1 MPVPERTPVVALVV
15 AYDGGPFAG
24 WQLQPGR
31 PTVQGTL
38 EAALSAIHGA
48 PREAVALVG
57 AGRTDAGVHA
67 LGQVATYRPPNRR
80 ELPELLH
87 ALAGLLPDSVRVLG
101 ARRLPPSFHAC
112 RSATGKLYR
121 YRIVN
126 RRIALPFE
134 SPWAWLVRPPLD
146 VGAMRAAARSLVG
159 RHDFSAFASAGGQ
172 QETSIRTLGRLELV
186 DRPGGVLDLVAEAD
200 GFLYRMVRNL
210 AGFLVDVGLGRRRA
224 DEAGEVL
231 ASRDRRCAG
240 GTAPAQGLCLVR
252 VDYGSDW
259 DEAEGATLLF

>member
-1 MPVPERTPVVALVV
+1 MPGDAPVTALVV

-24 WQLQPGR
+24 WQLQPDR
-31 PTVQGTL
+31 PTVQGTI
-38 EAALSAIHGA
+38 EAALSTIHGA
-48 PREAVALVG
+48 PRESVALVG

-67 LGQVATYRPPNRR
+67 LGQVATYRAPNRR

-87 ALAGLLPDSVRVLG
+87 GLAGLLPDSVRVLA
-101 ARRLPPSFHAC
+101 ARRLPASFHAC
-112 RSATGKLYR
+112 RSATGKHYR

-134 SPWAWLVRPPLD
+134 TPWVWVVRPPLD
-146 VGAMRAAARSLVG
+146 LPAMREASDRLLG

-172 QETSIRTLGRLELV
+172 QETTVRTLRRLELTE
-186 DRPGGVLDLVAEAD
+186 RPGGGLELDAEAD

-210 AGFLVDVGLGRRRA
+210 AGFLVDVGLGRRTPS
-224 DEAGEVL
+224 EVDGVL
-231 ASRDRRCAG
+231 SARDRRRAG

-252 VDYGSDW
+252 VDYGPEW

>member
-1 MPVPERTPVVALVV
+1 MRDDAPVTALVI

-24 WQLQPGR
+24 WQLQPDH

-38 EAALSAIHGA
+38 EMALSSIHGA
-48 PREAVALVG
+48 SRDEVAVVG

-67 LGQVATYRPPNRR
+67 LGQVATYRPPNHR

-87 ALAGLLPDSVRVLG
+87 GLAGLLPDSIRVVE
-101 ARRLPPSFHAC
+101 ARRLPASFHAC

-146 VGAMRAAARSLVG
+146 VDAMREAARPLIG
-159 RHDFSAFASAGGQ
+159 EHDFSAFASAGGQ
-172 QETSIRTLGRLELV
+172 QETGVRTLRRLDLV
-186 DRPGGVLDLVAEAD
+186 EQPGGVLELDAEAD

-224 DEAGEVL
+224 DETAEVL
-231 ASRDRRCAG
+231 ASGDRRCAG
-240 GTAPAQGLCLVR
+240 GTAPPRGLCLVR
-252 VDYGSDW
+252 VDYGPEW
-259 DEAEGATLLF
+259 DAAEGATLLF

>member
-1 MPVPERTPVVALVV
+1 VPPDAPVTALVV

-38 EAALSAIHGA
+38 EAALSAIHDA

-57 AGRTDAGVHA
+57 AGRTDSGVHA
-67 LGQVATYRPPNRR
+67 LGQVATYRAPNRR
-80 ELPELLH
+80 ELPLLLH
-87 ALAGLLPDSVRVLG
+87 GLAGLLPDSVRALS
-101 ARRLPPSFHAC
+101 ARRLPESFHAC

-126 RRIALPFE
+126 RRVALPFE
-134 SPWAWLVRPPLD
+134 SPWAWLVRTPLD
-146 VGAMRAAARSLVG
+146 LGAMREAAGGLVG

-172 QETSIRTLGRLELV
+172 QATAVRTLRRLELV
-186 DRPGGVLDLVAEAD
+186 ERPGGVLELDAEAD

-210 AGFLVDVGLGRRRA
+210 AGFLVDVGLGRRGA
-224 DEAGEVL
+224 NEAPEVL
-231 ASRDRRCAG
+231 ASRDRRRAG
-240 GTAPAQGLCLVR
+240 GTAPPRGLCLVR
-252 VDYGSDW
+252 VDYGPEW

>member
-1 MPVPERTPVVALVV
+1 MSTDAPVTALVV

-24 WQLQPGR
+24 WQLQPNR

-48 PREAVALVG
+48 PREAVAIVG

-67 LGQVATYRPPNRR
+67 LGQVATYRAPNRR

-87 ALAGLLPDSVRVLG
+87 GLAGLLPDSVRVVG
-101 ARRLPPSFHAC
+101 ARRLPASFHAC

-121 YRIVN
+121 YRIIN

-146 VGAMRAAARSLVG
+146 VDAMRKAAGRLVG
-159 RHDFSAFASAGGQ
+159 EHDFSAFASAGGQ
-172 QETSIRTLGRLELV
+172 QESGVRTLRRLALV
-186 DRPGGVLDLVAEAD
+186 EQPGGVLEFDAEAD

-224 DEAGEVL
+224 EEAADVL
-231 ASRDRRCAG
+231 AAGDRRCAG
-240 GTAPAQGLCLVR
+240 GTAPPQGLCLVR
-252 VDYGSDW
+252 VDYGPEW
-259 DEAEGATLLF
+259 DEADGATLLF

>member
-1 MPVPERTPVVALVV
+1 MSHDAPVTALVV

-31 PTVQGTL
+31 PTVQGSL

-48 PREAVALVG
+48 PRDAVAIVG

-67 LGQVATYRPPNRR
+67 LGQVATYRAPNRR

-87 ALAGLLPDSVRVLG
+87 GLAGLLPDSIRVVG
-101 ARRLPPSFHAC
+101 ARRLPAPFHAC

-121 YRIVN
+121 YRVIN

-146 VGAMRAAARSLVG
+146 VEAMRKAAGQLVG
-159 RHDFSAFASAGGQ
+159 EHDFSAFASAGGQ
-172 QETSIRTLGRLELV
+172 QENGIRTLRRLALV
-186 DRPGGVLDLVAEAD
+186 ERPGGVLELDAEAD

-224 DEAGEVL
+224 EEAAEVL
-231 ASRDRRCAG
+231 ASCDRRCAG
-240 GTAPAQGLCLVR
+240 GTAPPRGLCLVR
-252 VDYGSDW
+252 VDYGSEW

>member
-1 MPVPERTPVVALVV
+1 VSKDAPVTALVV

-24 WQLQPGR
+24 WQLQPNR

-48 PREAVALVG
+48 PREAVAIVG

-67 LGQVATYRPPNRR
+67 LGQVATYRAPNRR
-80 ELPELLH
+80 GLPELIH
-87 ALAGLLPDSVRVLG
+87 GLAGLLPDSVRVVG
-101 ARRLPPSFHAC
+101 ARRLPASFHAC

-121 YRIVN
+121 YRIIN

-146 VGAMRAAARSLVG
+146 VDAMRKAAGRLVG
-159 RHDFSAFASAGGQ
+159 EHDFSAFASAGGQ
-172 QETSIRTLGRLELV
+172 QESGVRTLRRLALV
-186 DRPGGVLDLVAEAD
+186 EQPGGVLELDAEAD

-224 DEAGEVL
+224 EEAADVL
-231 ASRDRRCAG
+231 AAGDRRCAG
-240 GTAPAQGLCLVR
+240 GTAPPQGLCLVR
-252 VDYGSDW
+252 VDYGPEW
-259 DEAEGATLLF
+259 DEADGATLLF

>member
-1 MPVPERTPVVALVV
+1 VSTDAPVTALVV

-24 WQLQPGR
+24 WQLQPNR

-48 PREAVALVG
+48 PREAVAIVG

-67 LGQVATYRPPNRR
+67 LGQVATYRAPNRR

-87 ALAGLLPDSVRVLG
+87 GLAGLLPDSVRVVG
-101 ARRLPPSFHAC
+101 ARRLPASFHAC

-121 YRIVN
+121 YRIIN

-134 SPWAWLVRPPLD
+134 SPWAWLIRPPLD
-146 VGAMRAAARSLVG
+146 VDAMRKAAGRLVG
-159 RHDFSAFASAGGQ
+159 EHDFSAFASAGGQ
-172 QETSIRTLGRLELV
+172 QESGVRTLRRLALV
-186 DRPGGVLDLVAEAD
+186 EQPGGVLELDAEAD

-224 DEAGEVL
+224 EEAADVL
-231 ASRDRRCAG
+231 AAGDRRCAG
-240 GTAPAQGLCLVR
+240 GTAPPQGLCLVR
-252 VDYGSDW
+252 VDYGPEW
-259 DEAEGATLLF
+259 DEADGATLLF

>member
-1 MPVPERTPVVALVV
+1 MSTDAPVTALVV

-24 WQLQPGR
+24 WQLQPNR

-48 PREAVALVG
+48 PREAVASVG

-67 LGQVATYRPPNRR
+67 LGQVATYRAPNRR
-80 ELPELLH
+80 GLPELIH
-87 ALAGLLPDSVRVLG
+87 GLAGLLPDSVRVVG
-101 ARRLPPSFHAC
+101 ARRLPASFHAC

-121 YRIVN
+121 YRIIN

-146 VGAMRAAARSLVG
+146 VDAMRKAAGRLVG
-159 RHDFSAFASAGGQ
+159 EHDFSAFASAGGQ
-172 QETSIRTLGRLELV
+172 QESGVRTLRRLALV
-186 DRPGGVLDLVAEAD
+186 ERPGGVLELDAEAD

-224 DEAGEVL
+224 EEAADVL
-231 ASRDRRCAG
+231 AAGDRRCAG
-240 GTAPAQGLCLVR
+240 GTAPPQGLCLVR
-252 VDYGSDW
+252 VYYGPEW
-259 DEAEGATLLF
+259 DEADGATLLF